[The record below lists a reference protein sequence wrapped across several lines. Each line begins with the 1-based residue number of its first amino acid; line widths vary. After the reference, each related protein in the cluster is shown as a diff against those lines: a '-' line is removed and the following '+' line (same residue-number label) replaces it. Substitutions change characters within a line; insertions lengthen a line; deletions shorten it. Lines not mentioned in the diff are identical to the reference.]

1 MYVPVRLVGV
11 CVYGG
16 VVSLVVWCG
25 DGMGWA
31 GAALPVRIRGASHRM
46 KSLRDVPF
54 YFSSPPSCYVLTPP
68 QLQRWYKRKSY
79 IGCLR
84 VVLPLLDRVTV

>member
-1 MYVPVRLVGV
+1 MFVPVRLVGV
-11 CVYGG
+11 CVYGE
-16 VVSLVVWCG
+16 VVCLVVWCG
-25 DGMGWA
+25 DGMVLA
-31 GAALPVRIRGASHRM
+31 GAALPVRTRGIAQDD
-46 KSLRDVPF
+46 SLRDVPF